1 MADSKTTQAFDSCV
15 CGAVSVVAP
24 PVIADD
30 APVTCGGC
38 SRIIGSWLGYKSFVG
53 RALERETGGSARS
66 GWICVDPMPMG
77 AALAAPSGGA
87 WRPLV
92 S

>member
-1 MADSKTTQAFDSCV
+1 MADIKTIQAFDSCV

-38 SRIIGSWLGYKSFVG
+38 SRVIGSWLGYKSFVG

-77 AALAAPSGGA
+77 VALAAPSGGA

>member
-38 SRIIGSWLGYKSFVG
+38 SRVIGSWLGYKSFVG
-53 RALERETGGSARS
+53 RALERETGASARS